1 MEGCLEKLRS
11 EFEKGDRGGPFEL
24 VETFF
29 RFGQPPAYAEAAGKH
44 GMSIPAIKS
53 FLHRA
58 RGRFRELVRA
68 EVAGT
73 VSDPREIDSEMAEL
87 MRLLAS

>member
-1 MEGCLEKLRS
+1 MKIRHSLFAG
-11 EFEKGDRGGPFEL
+11 
-24 VETFF
+24 
-29 RFGQPPAYAEAAGKH
+29 AAIAA
-44 GMSIPAIKS
+44 MSLPVLA
-53 FLHRA
+53 HA
-58 RGRFRELVRA
+58 G